1 MNLLADAGRIHS
13 HLYLNSHY
21 FISFL
26 KNHLIDTAEGSATD
40 LAQIA
45 QIVRRKIVNLGAAEL
60 QLSGLVGLRE
70 SFSAI
75 EVIRQIMR
83 QNNVER

>member
-1 MNLLADAGRIHS
+1 MTSSH

-26 KNHLIDTAEGSATD
+26 KNHLIDTAKGSATD

-45 QIVRRKIVNLGAAEL
+45 QIVRREIVNLGAAEL
-60 QLSGLVGLRE
+60 QLTRLVGLCE
-70 SFSAI
+70 SLSAI
-75 EVIRQIMR
+75 EVIRHIMR
-83 QNNVER
+83 QKNVE